1 MAFNSENTQ
10 FVEPASSIKSL
21 TVTLPDARFIYD
33 EVALYLTHRFRRR
46 AEIQR
51 PGIITAN
58 LPGVAGQHG
67 HQHAVEEE
75 EGNEVIEEVNEEEEE
90 PEAVEVEEVVE
101 EEGGLP
107 RETVDMLLM
116 SQGMTVEEFRLLPLD
131 LQQDILNNLANP
143 DQQIIQAE
151 DNQHIQIEDNQ

>member
-1 MAFNSENTQ
+1 M
-10 FVEPASSIKSL
+10 
-21 TVTLPDARFIYD
+21 
-33 EVALYLTHRFRRR
+33 
-46 AEIQR
+46 
-51 PGIITAN
+51 
-58 LPGVAGQHG
+58 
-67 HQHAVEEE
+67 E

-143 DQQIIQAE
+143 DQ
-151 DNQHIQIEDNQ
+151 

>member
-1 MAFNSENTQ
+1 M
-10 FVEPASSIKSL
+10 
-21 TVTLPDARFIYD
+21 
-33 EVALYLTHRFRRR
+33 
-46 AEIQR
+46 
-51 PGIITAN
+51 
-58 LPGVAGQHG
+58 AGQHG
-67 HQHAVEEE
+67 HQHAVE

-143 DQQIIQAE
+143 DQ
-151 DNQHIQIEDNQ
+151 